1 MQAGAAVEQFL
12 AAALAPE
19 EWPRALDAISES
31 LGATGA
37 TMVLGRTRRAS
48 VAVSRSVT
56 GLIEEYF
63 HLAIPDTRENRV
75 LTRISEGFRTDYD
88 DFTPAEIAR
97 DPYYQEFLAP
107 HGLGYH
113 AAATLASGSDELI
126 LSLKR
131 PAHRGHYDG
140 YELDQLQRA
149 LPHLRRAARTA
160 AMAWRASFDGQLDS
174 FAHIGI
180 GAVLLDR
187 RGRVVEVNQ
196 AVTLGDAIDI
206 VNGELTAQLGNDR
219 IALGAAIRGALGYD
233 LGAGT
238 PPPSTVVLHRAG
250 PRRPIIADVLPI
262 AGAMQSLLAPA
273 VAIVLLRDLDRRPV
287 PPLVLLRKTFG
298 LTPREA
304 ELAGQLAR
312 GVTVREAAETLA
324 ISELHARQRLK
335 AIFAKT
341 GATRQ
346 TELVMLLVR
355 LT

>member
-1 MQAGAAVEQFL
+1 MQAGAAVERFL

-19 EWPRALDAISES
+19 EWPRALDAISEA
-31 LGATGA
+31 LGASGA
-37 TMVLGRTRRAS
+37 TMVLGRTRRAH
-48 VAVSRSVT
+48 VAVSNSVI
-56 GLIEEYF
+56 GLTEEYF
-63 HLAIPDTRENRV
+63 HLPIPDTRETRV
-75 LTRISEGFRTDYD
+75 VTRISDGFRTDYD
-88 DFTPAEIAR
+88 DFTPAEMAR

-113 AAATLASGSDELI
+113 AAATLASGNDELV

-131 PAHRGHYDG
+131 PARFGHYDG
-140 YELDQLQRA
+140 HELDQLQRA

-160 AMAWRASFDGQLDS
+160 ALAWRASFAGQLDA

-187 RGRVVEVNQ
+187 RGRAVEVNE
-196 AVTLGDAIDI
+196 AVSLGDAIDI
-206 VNGELTAQLGNDR
+206 VNGELTALLGSDR
-219 IALGAAIRGALGYD
+219 LALGAAIRGALGYD
-233 LGAGT
+233 LGAAS
-238 PPPSTVVLHRAG
+238 PPPSTVVLHRPAA
-250 PRRPIIADVLPI
+250 RRPVIADVLPI

-273 VAIVLLRDLDRRPV
+273 VAIVLLRDLDRRPE
-287 PPLVLLRKTFG
+287 PPVALLRRTFG

-304 ELAGQLAR
+304 ELAAQLAR
-312 GVTVREAAETLA
+312 GVTLREAAETLA

-335 AIFAKT
+335 VIFAKT

-346 TELVMLLVR
+346 TELVMLLVK